1 MKKLKTILA
10 TSLVLFLTSCSD
22 SELEVKKV
30 TETTKS
36 EVVEP
41 VVETEVLSDFSNP
54 ALMYGSD
61 FLSFFKSLR
70 KIGNYDEMIKFTSS
84 ETIKEFGTDYVK
96 GYYKDNFTNM
106 SPVKLT
112 NLERNC
118 ENYYTLHY
126 VNKENA
132 TEKAFQIYVK
142 VENDTTKLVLTKEYP
157 F

>member
-22 SELEVKKV
+22 VELEVKKV

-70 KIGNYDEMIKFTSS
+70 KIGNYNEMVKFTSS
-84 ETIKEFGTDYVK
+84 ETIKEFGADYVK

>member
-10 TSLVLFLTSCSD
+10 ASLVLFLTSCSD
-22 SELEVKKV
+22 AELEVKKV
-30 TETTKS
+30 TDPIKS

-41 VVETEVLSDFSNP
+41 VVEKEVLSDFSNP

-70 KIGNYDEMIKFTSS
+70 KIGNYDEMVKFTSS
-84 ETIKEFGTDYVK
+84 ETIKEFGIDYVK

-112 NLERNC
+112 NLEKNG

-126 VNKENA
+126 VNRENA

-142 VENDTTKLVLTKEYP
+142 VENDTTKLVLIKEYP